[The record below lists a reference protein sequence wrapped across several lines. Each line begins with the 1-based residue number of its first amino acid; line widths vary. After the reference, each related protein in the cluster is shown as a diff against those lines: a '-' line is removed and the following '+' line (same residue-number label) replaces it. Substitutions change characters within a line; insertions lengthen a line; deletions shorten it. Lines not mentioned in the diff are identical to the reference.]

1 MHDPATDGDIEE
13 TEKINVV
20 PLADLTLVLL
30 IILMVLSPMI
40 SQSMIRVATPQ
51 VESSSGGG
59 GGDVGETPAVE
70 AVPLLIS
77 VGETEVK
84 LNNVHF
90 DTLTALLA
98 TLADTLRQQKNRP
111 VIVSA
116 DDGVFVGRVVEVLDG
131 ARQAGAK
138 EVSLVKSVEGS
149 K

>member
-1 MHDPATDGDIEE
+1 MNDLMNEGDMEE

-51 VESSSGGG
+51 VEASGLAESPTGTK
-59 GGDVGETPAVE
+59 EE
-70 AVPLLIS
+70 KVPLLIS
-77 VGETEVK
+77 ISESGFT
-84 LNNVHF
+84 LNNVAF
-90 DTLTALLA
+90 DDLEPLFSNLKDKLLE
-98 TLADTLRQQKNRP
+98 DKDRP

-116 DDGVFVGRVVEVLDG
+116 TDGVFVGQVVEVLDG
-131 ARQAGAK
+131 AKQLGAR
-138 EVSLVKSVEGS
+138 EVSLVKTMAEERT